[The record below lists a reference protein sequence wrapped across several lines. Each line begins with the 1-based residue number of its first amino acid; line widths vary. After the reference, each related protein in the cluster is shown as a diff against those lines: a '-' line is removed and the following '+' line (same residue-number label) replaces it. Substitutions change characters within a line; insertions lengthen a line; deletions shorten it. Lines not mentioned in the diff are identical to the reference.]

1 MFDIKKLIKNDI
13 AFIDCSC
20 LLAQA
25 AKLLSVSDQWV
36 LPVVNEYLEII
47 GIVTEKDV
55 LAWLC
60 SGKDRKAKAIDYMRT
75 EFVTI
80 DAGAEIAIIAYIFAE
95 ENYKEVPVVSDG
107 ILTGL
112 ITRSSVIKYLIDEKA
127 AIKVQSK

>member
-1 MFDIKKLIKNDI
+1 
-13 AFIDCSC
+13 
-20 LLAQA
+20 
-25 AKLLSVSDQWV
+25 
-36 LPVVNEYLEII
+36 
-47 GIVTEKDV
+47 
-55 LAWLC
+55 
-60 SGKDRKAKAIDYMRT
+60 MRT